1 MTKTYSLKILIKLI
15 TLDNIMG
22 QESDGGRGRWRE
34 KNRSKQY
41 EIEKIITINPK
52 DIKKKSEEIMLH
64 FIWNLNFSVKKS
76 NS

>member
-41 EIEKIITINPK
+41 EIEKIINYY
-52 DIKKKSEEIMLH
+52 KS
-64 FIWNLNFSVKKS
+64 
-76 NS
+76 